1 MTYWLEARYAA
12 FSRSYNHPSMMAAS
26 TPTAIALAAGTMVL
40 VFATLGYV
48 PAVAAASQ
56 LRHAWIALALTSL
69 GAVST
74 YTAWR
79 HECRGRIGT
88 AASLLDNTLYLSAIA
103 YAATHSAGGFG
114 VGLAVVYA
122 IALVGGTAQLYS
134 LTLLLGGALVLPLA
148 VVVSLGR
155 FNPAVTLILIG
166 SVAIG
171 VAWAYM
177 NGYRNRLLERQAELE
192 HALGAADRLADE
204 SMEAALATTLL
215 TLGHFLHELRN
226 NQTVISA
233 NLAFLEKVSELGP
246 QARKALCD
254 AATAQAAEEELVR
267 ETIETLKQRAKPVS
281 TTFLLGDLLGRVAA
295 ETEHLQVAVK
305 GSGLRVEMSGNPEHL
320 KLVLA
325 NLVRNAT
332 QSGAKRM
339 EFELS
344 PEPSGRAIRLG
355 VHDDGPGVP
364 PSRREALFRPFG
376 ETTTGGGT
384 GLGLYLCWRHVSLMG
399 GSIALEDGALG
410 GASFIIRLPARI
422 LGSSPP
428 PPLGAMAHP
437 RAGSNGQASRPQP

>member
-1 MTYWLEARYAA
+1 MTYWLEARYAV
-12 FSRSYNHPSMMAAS
+12 FSRSYDHPSMMAAS

-48 PAVAAASQ
+48 PAVAEASQ

-103 YAATHSAGGFG
+103 YAATHAAGGFG
-114 VGLAVVYA
+114 VGLAIVYA

-134 LTLLLGGALVLPLA
+134 LTLLLGGALVTPLA
-148 VVVSLGR
+148 VLLLLGR
-155 FNPAVTLILIG
+155 PSPAVTLILIG

-171 VAWAYM
+171 VTWAYM
-177 NGYRNRLLERQAELE
+177 NGYRKRLLERQDQLE
-192 HALGAADRLADE
+192 QALGAADRLADE
-204 SMEAALATTLL
+204 SMQAALAATLL

-233 NLAFLEKVSELGP
+233 NLAYLESVGELGS
-246 QARKALCD
+246 QARQALRD
-254 AATAQAAEEELVR
+254 AARAQAAEEALVR
-267 ETIETLKQRAKPVS
+267 ETMGKLKERAKPVS
-281 TTFLLGDLLGRVAA
+281 TRFLLGDLLRRVAVEA
-295 ETEHLQVAVK
+295 EHVNVTVR
-305 GSGLRVEMSGNPEHL
+305 GSGLRVEMTGNPEHL
-320 KLVLA
+320 ELVLT
-325 NLVRNAT
+325 NLVRNAA
-332 QSGAKRM
+332 QAGAKRM
-339 EFELS
+339 EFAVS
-344 PEPSGRAIRLG
+344 CEPSGRAVRLG

-376 ETTTGGGT
+376 DTNTVGGT
-384 GLGLYLCWRHVSLMG
+384 GLGLYLCWRHISLLG
-399 GSIALEDGALG
+399 GSITLEDGALG

-422 LGSSPP
+422 LGRDLPAS
-428 PPLGAMAHP
+428 GAAARP
-437 RAGSNGQASRPQP
+437 GAASKGETGPKP